1 MCSINPKGL
10 KDLIGLQS
18 KITTMVKE
26 SNPSNSVVEIIEFSH
41 TKISLR
47 KDGIVQLDIARDIV
61 YTVKD
66 IKEIGEA
73 IRKISNGIRLP
84 LLQIPGKYA
93 SIDDEARKFVAK
105 DQIKYATASAI
116 INTSL
121 AQSLIA
127 NFYIKFNK
135 PMVPTRIFTNKEDAE
150 KWLLTFL

>member
-1 MCSINPKGL
+1 
-10 KDLIGLQS
+10 
-18 KITTMVKE
+18 MVKE
-26 SNPSNSVVEIIEFSH
+26 IYLSNSVVEIIEFSH

-47 KDGIVQLDIARDIV
+47 KDGIMQLDIAKDVV

-66 IKEIGEA
+66 MREIGEA
-73 IRKISNGIRLP
+73 IQKMSNGARFP

-116 INTSL
+116 VNTSF
-121 AQSLIA
+121 AQNLIA

-135 PMVPTRIFTNKEDAE
+135 PMVPTRIFTSKEDAE